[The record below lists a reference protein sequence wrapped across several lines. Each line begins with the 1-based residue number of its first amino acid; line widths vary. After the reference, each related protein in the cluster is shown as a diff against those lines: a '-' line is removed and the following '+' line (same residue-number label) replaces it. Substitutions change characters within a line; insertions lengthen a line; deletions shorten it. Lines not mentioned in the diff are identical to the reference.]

1 MKVWAKNEIIS
12 IAIFSPADCIVFF
25 LYLFQPLLRTVPC
38 SAEKEECIV
47 LPTMA
52 DYLPFVRKQ
61 DTPNLPVLHN
71 KHCTLPKSQQTKTN
85 KQTDDTQKRT
95 RKALCANSTL
105 VCNLTLYLFPL
116 QNAYDRQIADRT
128 VSQCVCFGY
137 SVFW

>member
-25 LYLFQPLLRTVPC
+25 NLFQPLLRTVPC

-71 KHCTLPKSQQTKTN
+71 KHCR
-85 KQTDDTQKRT
+85 KQ
-95 RKALCANSTL
+95 KALSKRIP
-105 VCNLTLYLFPL
+105 LF
-116 QNAYDRQIADRT
+116 IT
-128 VSQCVCFGY
+128 SEVFG
-137 SVFW
+137 SISNRVF